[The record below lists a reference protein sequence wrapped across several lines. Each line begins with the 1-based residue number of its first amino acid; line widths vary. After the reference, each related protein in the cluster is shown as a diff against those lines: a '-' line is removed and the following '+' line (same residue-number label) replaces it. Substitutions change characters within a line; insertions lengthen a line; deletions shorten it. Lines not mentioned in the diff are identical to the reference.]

1 MHTLYRYF
9 QALAKGEVPPVK
21 DRLEKPLPPADE
33 RLGGLT
39 KGALAV
45 LHKQV
50 GRHEDHFTV
59 RSNTSG
65 FVLILVSNSLVNS
78 LNSNDSMCSV

>member
-1 MHTLYRYF
+1 M
-9 QALAKGEVPPVK
+9 K
-21 DRLEKPLPPADE
+21 DRLEQPLPPTEE

-50 GRHEDHFTV
+50 SRCDDFT
-59 RSNTSG
+59 
-65 FVLILVSNSLVNS
+65 LLL
-78 LNSNDSMCSV
+78 